1 MQDYASRSKIR
12 NIFNSLNKIFKKSHM
27 KFNKLKLL
35 DFLAFSIALI
45 ILLPIFNFF
54 KEAIV
59 IVYRGEFNLGLTG
72 KSEIIGTIKILFFT
86 SLISGTLGII
96 NGWLL
101 SNCDFRFRKFL
112 RICQLIP
119 LAAPAYLITAILQD
133 LASIL
138 GYQLTGI
145 GWGTIILSISTYPYV
160 FILTN
165 ESFNKFGVNQINASR
180 SLGVG
185 PWKSF
190 FRIALPMALPALAT
204 GISLSCMEV
213 MNELGT
219 FELLNIPSI
228 STGITESWNVDGNP
242 TGAIGLSLFALL
254 IVFTLIILEKSSRK
268 RTKRWSESP
277 SNSTSQGWK
286 LNNFRSLFAIMI
298 STFPALFSI
307 GIPIMWVLFNIDQLQ
322 KGLTSELFILTLRT
336 VMLGIIAS
344 LIAIVF
350 SIVVS
355 FANRWNK
362 SLFMRSITFASGIGY
377 AIPGTV
383 LAISLLTLINSRFIL
398 LPIVLLLWGYIDRFL
413 TISKGSLDSGLERI
427 SPNLDE
433 AATGLGANWI
443 KVIKEIHIPILKGPL
458 LVGTLLVFVD
468 TIKELPITFLLRP
481 FDFDTLSVRIYQY
494 AGDERMAEAILPAIL
509 ITILG
514 LIASSTLIPTLEHKK
529 D

>member
-1 MQDYASRSKIR
+1 
-12 NIFNSLNKIFKKSHM
+12 M
-27 KFNKLKLL
+27 KFNKFKLL
-35 DFLAFSIALI
+35 DFAAFIFTLI
-45 ILLPIFNFF
+45 VLLPIFNFF
-54 KEAIV
+54 KEGFI
-59 IVYRGEFNLGLTG
+59 IIYKGEFNLGLTG
-72 KSEIIGTIKILFFT
+72 KSEIWGSIKILFFT
-86 SLISGTLGII
+86 SLIGGTLGII

-101 SNCDFRFRKFL
+101 SNCEFKFRKIL

-138 GYQLTGI
+138 GFQLTGI
-145 GWGTIILSISTYPYV
+145 AWGTLILSISTYPYV

-190 FRIALPMALPALAT
+190 FRIALPMAVPALAT

-254 IVFTLIILEKSSRK
+254 IVFSLIILEKLSRK
-268 RTKRWSESP
+268 RTKRWSDSP
-277 SNSTSQGWK
+277 SNSNSQGWE
-286 LNNFRSLFAIMI
+286 LRNWRSFFAITI
-298 STFPALFSI
+298 SAFPALFSL
-307 GIPIMWVLFNIDQLQ
+307 GIPIVWVLFNIDQLQ
-322 KGLTSELFILTLRT
+322 RGLTSELLILSLRT
-336 VMLGIIAS
+336 IMLGLIAS
-344 LIAIVF
+344 FIAILF
-350 SIVVS
+350 SVVLS
-355 FANRWNK
+355 FASRWNK
-362 SLFMRSITFASGIGY
+362 SFFMRSITFVSGIGY

-383 LAISLLTLINSRFIL
+383 LAISLLTLINSRFVL
-398 LPIVLLLWGYIDRFL
+398 LPIILLLWGYVDRFL

-427 SPNLDE
+427 SPRLDE

-443 KVIKEIHIPILKGPL
+443 KVIQQIHIPILKGPIF
-458 LVGTLLVFVD
+458 VGTLLVFVD

-509 ITILG
+509 ITTLG

>member
-1 MQDYASRSKIR
+1 
-12 NIFNSLNKIFKKSHM
+12 M
-27 KFNKLKLL
+27 KFNKLRLL
-35 DFLAFSIALI
+35 DFSAFLIALI

-54 KEAIV
+54 KEGIL
-59 IVYRGEFNLGLTG
+59 IIYKGEFNLGLTG
-72 KSEIIGTIKILFFT
+72 QKEIEGTIKVLFLT
-86 SLISGTLGII
+86 SLIGGTLGII

-145 GWGTIILSISTYPYV
+145 AWGVIILSISTYPYV

-165 ESFNKFGVNQINASR
+165 ESFNKFGINQINASR

-185 PWKSF
+185 PWRSF
-190 FRIALPMALPALAT
+190 FRIALPMALPAVAT

-242 TGAIGLSLFALL
+242 AGAIGLSLFALL
-254 IVFTLIILEKSSRK
+254 IVFTLIILEKLSRRK
-268 RTKRWSESP
+268 TKRWSESP
-277 SNSTSQGWK
+277 SNSKSQGWK
-286 LNNFRSLFAIMI
+286 LNNFRSLIAILV
-298 STFPALFSI
+298 SAFPALFSL
-307 GIPIMWVLFNIDQLQ
+307 GIPIIWVLFNMDQLQ
-322 KGLTSELFILTLRT
+322 RGLSSELFILALRT
-336 VMLGIIAS
+336 IMLGIIAS
-344 LIAIVF
+344 FVAITF

-362 SLFMRSITFASGIGY
+362 SFFMRSITFASGIGY

-383 LAISLLTLINSRFIL
+383 LAISLLTLINSRFIF
-398 LPIVLLLWGYIDRFL
+398 LPIVLLIWGYVDRFL

-433 AATGLGANWI
+433 AATGLGANWT

-458 LVGTLLVFVD
+458 FVGTLLVFVD
-468 TIKELPITFLLRP
+468 TIKELPLTFLLRP

-494 AGDERMAEAILPAIL
+494 AGDERMAEAILPAIM

-514 LIASSTLIPTLEHKK
+514 LIASSTLIPTLEHQE

>member
-1 MQDYASRSKIR
+1 MDRY
-12 NIFNSLNKIFKKSHM
+12 FKKFLI
-27 KFNKLKLL
+27 KFNRSKLL
-35 DFLAFSIALI
+35 DFSALI
-45 ILLPIFNFF
+45 ISCLVLLPIFNFL
-54 KEAIV
+54 KEGVV
-59 IVYRGEFNLGLTG
+59 IILNGNFSLGLTG
-72 KSEIIGTIKILFFT
+72 KEEIIGSIKILLLT
-86 SLISGTLGII
+86 SFISGSLGII

-101 SNCDFRFRKFL
+101 SNCEFKFRKSL

-145 GWGTIILSISTYPYV
+145 GWGTLILSISTYPYV

-165 ESFNKFGVNQINASR
+165 ESFNKFGINQINASR

-190 FRIALPMALPALAT
+190 FRIALPMALPALVT

-228 STGITESWNVDGNP
+228 STGITESWNTEGNP
-242 TGAIGLSLFALL
+242 SVAIGLSLIALL
-254 IVFTLIILEKSSRK
+254 MVFSLIIIEKLSRK
-268 RTKRWSESP
+268 KSKRWSDNP
-277 SNSTSQGWK
+277 SKSNSQGWK
-286 LNNFRSLFAIMI
+286 LNKFRSLFAIII
-298 STFPALFSI
+298 SAFPALFSL
-307 GIPIMWVLFNIDQLQ
+307 GIPIIWVLLNIDQLQ
-322 KGLTSELFILTLRT
+322 RGFSSELLILTLRT
-336 VMLGIIAS
+336 IMLGIIAS
-344 LIAIVF
+344 LIAIIF
-350 SIVVS
+350 SIIIS

-362 SLFMRSITFASGIGY
+362 SFLMKLFTFTSGIGY

-383 LAISLLTLINSRFIL
+383 LAISLLTLVNSRFIL
-398 LPIVLLLWGYIDRFL
+398 LPIVLLIWGYVDRFL

-427 SPNLDE
+427 SPNIDE
-433 AATGLGANWI
+433 AAAGLGANWI
-443 KVIKEIHIPILKGPL
+443 KVIKEIHIPLLSGPIF
-458 LVGTLLVFVD
+458 VGTLLVFVD

-509 ITILG
+509 ITALG
-514 LIASSTLIPTLEHKK
+514 LLASSTLIPTLEHNK

>member
-1 MQDYASRSKIR
+1 LQNYETRSRIRIICNVLDKIIR
-12 NIFNSLNKIFKKSHM
+12 QFK
-27 KFNKLKLL
+27 LI
-35 DFLAFSIALI
+35 DFAAVFIALI
-45 ILLPIFNFF
+45 ILLPILNFLT
-54 KEAIV
+54 EGIV
-59 IVYRGEFNLGLTG
+59 ILYKGQFNLGLTG
-72 KSEIIGTIKILFFT
+72 KKEILGSIKILFLT
-86 SLISGTLGII
+86 SLIGGSLGIL

-101 SNCDFRFRKFL
+101 SNCEFRFRKIL
-112 RICQLIP
+112 RVCQLIP

-138 GYQLTGI
+138 GYHLTGM
-145 GWGTIILSISTYPYV
+145 GWGVLILSISTYPYV
-160 FILTN
+160 FLLTN

-190 FRIALPMALPALAT
+190 FKIALPMALPALVT

-242 TGAIGLSLFALL
+242 KGAIGLSLFALL
-254 IVFTLIILEKSSRK
+254 IVFSLILLEKSSRNK
-268 RTKRWSESP
+268 TRRWSENP
-277 SNSTSQGWK
+277 SYSNSQGWK
-286 LNNFRSLFAIMI
+286 LSKFRSIFAIII
-298 STFPALFSI
+298 SAFPALFSL
-307 GIPIMWVLFNIDQLQ
+307 GIPFIWVLLNIDQLQ
-322 KGLTSELFILTLRT
+322 RGVSSELLILTLRT
-336 VMLGIIAS
+336 IILGLTAS
-344 LIAIVF
+344 FVAIVF
-350 SIVVS
+350 SIIVS

-362 SLFMRSITFASGIGY
+362 SLFMRSITFLSGIGY

-383 LAISLLTLINSRFIL
+383 LAISLLTLFNSKFIFM
-398 LPIVLLLWGYIDRFL
+398 PIVLLIWGYVDRFL

-433 AATGLGANWI
+433 AATGLGANWT

-458 LVGTLLVFVD
+458 FIGILLVFVD

-514 LIASSTLIPTLEHKK
+514 LLASSTLIPTLEHKK